1 VTDMKKRGY
10 NLIEVLIG
18 LAILAIIATVFMQA
32 LGVGILGAYRD
43 SQMNKAL
50 HLAQSQMEYIKSQ
63 PYLYYDNDCDPLV
76 DAYNPSAEPPVGF
89 NVINT
94 VCNMSVNSQNITVT
108 VTYDDNRTITVEGYK
123 TNR

>member
-10 NLIEVLIG
+10 SLIEVLIG

-63 PYLYYDNDCDPLV
+63 PYDDESPYGYIKLDDLP
-76 DAYNPSAEPPVGF
+76 AGF
-89 NVINT
+89 TIDISTNQIGTISMNET
-94 VCNMSVNSQNITVT
+94 QQITVI
-108 VTYDDNRTITVEGYK
+108 VDYDENRTVTVEGYK